1 MISILFIFFLA
12 HAAPEPRSVYGTE
25 TGGEFRYLSR
35 YGQDSFLFE
44 SKFRNELENGDYRQ
58 VMLGRYRRL
67 TNQWRWGAFVQ
78 SEQGL
83 RWSEDWMNKDRWGW
97 QEGERWDT
105 SFLIDATYRSEF
117 LIPNLVLEWKNRLY
131 WYPAWDALQW
141 RFRPGLNYFVLKNDR
156 PLWQF
161 NAQVEYYLPLT
172 YSQGHLAEA
181 WYYLNA
187 LWHVNKQWK
196 LGPMLAWRER
206 WFNAPDE
213 FKERFGHSWRS
224 RQKSLYLG
232 LSVVLAESE

>member
-1 MISILFIFFLA
+1 
-12 HAAPEPRSVYGTE
+12 VYGTE

-141 RFRPGLNYFVLKNDR
+141 RFRPGL
-156 PLWQF
+156 
-161 NAQVEYYLPLT
+161 
-172 YSQGHLAEA
+172 
-181 WYYLNA
+181 
-187 LWHVNKQWK
+187 
-196 LGPMLAWRER
+196 
-206 WFNAPDE
+206 
-213 FKERFGHSWRS
+213 
-224 RQKSLYLG
+224 
-232 LSVVLAESE
+232 